1 VIKKMQTIWK
11 YILEPKKTNNIQLP
25 ISAEI
30 LSVQNQNEKIC
41 IWVKLETDALKINR
55 MFAVLGTGW
64 EVESDYDLWF
74 IGTVQL
80 NHGILVFHVF
90 EMCMKE

>member
-1 VIKKMQTIWK
+1 MQTIWK
-11 YILEPKKTNNIQLP
+11 YTLEPGQNNTLELP
-25 ISAEI
+25 ASAEV

-41 IWVKLETDALKINR
+41 MWVKLETDYPKVQR

-64 EVESDYDLWF
+64 EVESNHDLLF

-80 NHGILVFHVF
+80 NHGIYVFHVF
-90 EMCMKE
+90 EMVRSED